1 MNITGIIC
9 EYDPFHLGH
18 KKQLDHIR
26 SADPEA
32 GIVCLMSGN
41 YVQRGKPAILDKQL
55 RAQAAVLCG
64 ADLVLEL
71 PVTASLSS
79 AEGFASQGV
88 RLLGSF
94 CQNLCFGAEHPD
106 PELFMETAQVLL
118 SDTFRQKLVEVL
130 SEGLSFP
137 AARQKALTALACP
150 SSLLEEPNNI
160 LGVEYCKAII
170 SQNSNMDPYPIQRE
184 GSYHASI
191 PDPENPS
198 ATSIRTK
205 MLAGLPWQDY
215 IPEVAYP
222 LFQSGSLHALFAGE
236 GAILAKLR
244 TMTEAEFQSLPFGSE
259 GLWRKLMHCSRQESS
274 LEDILSHT
282 KSKRYTRSRLDRM
295 VMCAFLGIT
304 EQDLSAPVP
313 YARVLSFNERG
324 KQILRIARCHGSYP
338 NIGERQEHPYQLLEN
353 RASDLYGLFCLN
365 GPEKPGMEAKR
376 RVFYDRRIED
386 ECK

>member
-9 EYDPFHLGH
+9 EYNPFHLGH
-18 KKQLDHIR
+18 KKQLSLIR
-26 SADPEA
+26 SADQEA

-71 PVTASLSS
+71 PITASLSS

-88 RLLGSF
+88 HLLGSF
-94 CQNLCFGAEHPD
+94 CQNLCFGAENPD
-106 PELFMETAQVLL
+106 SELFIETAQALL
-118 SDTFRQKLVEVL
+118 SEAFRQKLVEVL

-137 AARQKALTALACP
+137 AARQKALTELGY
-150 SSLLEEPNNI
+150 SSLLLEKPNNI

-170 SQNSNMDPYPIQRE
+170 SQNISMKPYPIRRE
-184 GSYHASI
+184 GSYHAI
-191 PDPENPS
+191 TPDPKNPS
-198 ATSIRTK
+198 ATSIRER
-205 MLAGLPWQDY
+205 MLNGHDWQNY
-215 IPEVAYP
+215 IPETARSI
-222 LFQSGSLHALFAGE
+222 FQNGSLHALSAGE
-236 GAILAKLR
+236 SAILAKLR
-244 TMTEAEFQSLPFGSE
+244 TMTESEFQSLPFGSE
-259 GLWRKLMHCSRQESS
+259 GLWRKLMHCSRQEST
-274 LEDILSHT
+274 LEEILTQT

-304 EQDLSAPVP
+304 EQGLSSPAP
-313 YARVLSFNERG
+313 YARVLSFNEKG
-324 KQILRIARCHGSYP
+324 KQILRIARCHGSFP
-338 NIGERQEHPYQLLEN
+338 NIGEKQDHPYQLLEN

-376 RVFYDRRIED
+376 RVYYDRRTED